1 MTNEELAKH
10 WGVSLAEV
18 KRISDY
24 MNQNYY
30 FAVGQ
35 NKETK
40 LWHGLMYKMHT
51 SPSGNRTPHLK
62 TSSTQGFETIREAVT
77 NWNQMADNMIC
88 KTNPVFEGVPVDA
101 YKAIQKLEM
110 PAVVPHR
117 KHEPRVFSTRE
128 RD

>member
-35 NKETK
+35 NKETG
-40 LWHGLMYKMHT
+40 LWHGIMYKMHT
-51 SPSGNRTPHLK
+51 SPSGWRTPLRK
-62 TSSTQGFETIREAVT
+62 ASSTMGFKMVREAVE
-77 NWNQMADNMIC
+77 NWNKMADNMIC
-88 KTNPVFEGVPVDA
+88 KTNPVFEGVPMDA

-110 PAVVPHR
+110 PATIPHR
-117 KHEPRVFSTRE
+117 QHEPRVFSTRE
-128 RD
+128 RN